1 MALRSVFDPQNP
13 VPSCMIFAELT
24 RPWSIESLLVYSL
37 APHPM
42 TFAEAFGE
50 LKHVEECFAE
60 NDADTCGS
68 CAAINGMTR
77 TDS

>member
-1 MALRSVFDPQNP
+1 
-13 VPSCMIFAELT
+13 MIFAELT

-50 LKHVEECFAE
+50 LKHVEECF
-60 NDADTCGS
+60 S
-68 CAAINGMTR
+68 LR
-77 TDS
+77 TTQIPGDRVLQ